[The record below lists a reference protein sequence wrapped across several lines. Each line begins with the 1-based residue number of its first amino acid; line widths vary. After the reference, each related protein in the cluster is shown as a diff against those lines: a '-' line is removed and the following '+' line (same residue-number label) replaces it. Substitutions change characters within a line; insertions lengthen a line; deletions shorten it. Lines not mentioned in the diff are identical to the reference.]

1 MGMYIQESSQQIFQI
16 SKAQI
21 YIQVSMGTD
30 QNKQPERSTEPE
42 NTMPK
47 LEQHVP

>member
-1 MGMYIQESSQQIFQI
+1 MYIQESSQQIFQI

-42 NTMPK
+42 NTMSK